1 MNIAIKRKVAALLA
15 LALGACSLCGC
26 TQETPVTLDS
36 PSPWHDG
43 SNSYERLV
51 YDVTIYNGTGDDRE
65 ALANG
70 SLAFTLEE
78 SAGGAASFGYST
90 VDMSFSVTYTD
101 KAAESERGLTDTVT
115 SHVEFLTDSLHASK
129 STKTVAVAKR
139 EGVANLSYTIDAD
152 YMDKHSAT
160 VVMTGGEEPATNTVS
175 IPSGTFYDNEMMF
188 YLARATKLAAGG
200 SNTFKM
206 VNLFDSYNTG
216 KFTNYNMVASAEE
229 NIKSIDIG
237 DWVKYYGAEP
247 VTDDETLETTY
258 PIPCYYTSVYI
269 NDTRHGPPHYVYYS
283 EKPFVSDGKT
293 HNKVPVFMHYSEYYG
308 SLLSRY
314 TEYKLTSCSFTKPTQ
329 D

>member
-1 MNIAIKRKVAALLA
+1 MNTSIKRKVAALLA
-15 LALGACSLCGC
+15 LALGTTALCGC
-26 TQETPVTLDS
+26 NQEVPVTLDT

-65 ALANG
+65 TLANG

-78 SAGGAASFGYST
+78 FSGGATAFGYST
-90 VDMSFSVTYTD
+90 LDMDFTVTYTD

-115 SHVEFLTDSLHASK
+115 SRVEFLTDSLHASK
-129 STKTVAVAKR
+129 SSKTVAVAKR
-139 EGVANLSYTIDAD
+139 EGVADLSYKIEAD
-152 YMDKHSAT
+152 YMNEHSAT
-160 VVMTGGEEPATNTVS
+160 VTMTGGEEDVISNIA
-175 IPSGTFYDNEMMF
+175 IPSGTYYDNEMMF

-200 SNTFKM
+200 SCAFKM

-216 KFTNYNMVASAEE
+216 KFTDYNMVASVDEDIASVE
-229 NIKSIDIG
+229 IG
-237 DWVKYYGAEP
+237 DWVKDYGVEP
-247 VTDDETLETTY
+247 VTNEETLAVSF

-293 HNKVPVFMHYSEYYG
+293 HNKIPVFMHYSEYYG

-314 TEYKLTSCSFTKPTQ
+314 TEYKLTSCSFVKTTQ